1 VKYTAPL
8 INSATNF
15 WGFCEYKSTAT
26 VIMATSESV
35 ENVGAGALRAVATQ
49 DDDKAIFKQ
58 PLVPKGRVKKRTLNQ
73 VVLDEESYT
82 QELANIIERDFFPD
96 LAEMKERMLG
106 VQNQTSGLIKSIF
119 IC

>member
-1 VKYTAPL
+1 
-8 INSATNF
+8 
-15 WGFCEYKSTAT
+15 
-26 VIMATSESV
+26 MATSDPV
-35 ENVGAGALRAVATQ
+35 EDIGAGALLAMVATR

-58 PLVPKGRVKKRTLNQ
+58 PLVPKGRVKKRTLSQ

-106 VQNQTSGLIKSIF
+106 VQNQTSGLHN
-119 IC
+119 

>member
-1 VKYTAPL
+1 
-8 INSATNF
+8 
-15 WGFCEYKSTAT
+15 
-26 VIMATSESV
+26 MATSDSV

-106 VQNQTSGLIKSIF
+106 VQNQTSGLLVSTILRLIF
-119 IC
+119 NDLYFFFSC